1 MLNAFSHFSVFLI
14 HFVFGLYLTILLFRL
29 ILQIVYADYHNPLV
43 QFIIK
48 YTQPLVRP
56 VQKIISGFKGVDFAI
71 LFLAFCFALVEF
83 SLILLIT
90 KGTLPENFGIFILS
104 LGVILKYLLIIS
116 FCVSFVIP
124 VKSPCYQFLCLTL
137 RQEQLPCLPSSV
149 CMCQQLLSS
158 PCLLHQFLCHS
169 PPIRSASSPIGEDG
183 VLRSIIQFFCY
194 VISNTTSCLHF
205 VIHRFQIL
213 LRT

>member
-104 LGVILKYLLIIS
+104 LGVILKYLLNIMFYSVLFNAILSWIIPS
-116 FCVSFVIP
+116 V
-124 VKSPCYQFLCLTL
+124 L
-137 RQEQLPCLPSSV
+137 RQNAVLSLLNQITNPFLSIFRKRIPSIKN
-149 CMCQQLLSS
+149 MD
-158 PCLLHQFLCHS
+158 F
-169 PPIRSASSPIGEDG
+169 SPIFA
-183 VLRSIIQFFCY
+183 L
-194 VISNTTSCLHF
+194 L
-205 VIHRFQIL
+205 IL
-213 LRT
+213 EFLKY

>member
-104 LGVILKYLLIIS
+104 LGVILKYLLNIMFYSVLFNAILSWIIPS
-116 FCVSFVIP
+116 V
-124 VKSPCYQFLCLTL
+124 L
-137 RQEQLPCLPSSV
+137 RQNAVLSLLNQITNPFLSIFRKRIPSIKN
-149 CMCQQLLSS
+149 MD
-158 PCLLHQFLCHS
+158 F
-169 PPIRSASSPIGEDG
+169 SPIFALLILEFLKIL
-183 VLRSIIQFFCY
+183 VEHSLVQFGMRLC
-194 VISNTTSCLHF
+194 F
-205 VIHRFQIL
+205 V
-213 LRT
+213 